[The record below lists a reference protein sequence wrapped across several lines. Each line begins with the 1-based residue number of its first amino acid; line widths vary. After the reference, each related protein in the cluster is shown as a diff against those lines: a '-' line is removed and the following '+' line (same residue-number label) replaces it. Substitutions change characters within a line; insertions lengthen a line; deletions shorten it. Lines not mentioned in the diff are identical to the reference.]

1 MTADYN
7 ENLNQFEAK
16 HRLVKYGKNILP
28 EKKPPSVAVVFL
40 RQFKSPFIYVL
51 LIATVVSFIL
61 GHIINSIFILVVLII
76 NALIGTIQEYSAEQ
90 AATALKKWSPPL
102 PRLFAIIIRIK

>member
-7 ENLNQFEAK
+7 ENLSQFEAE

-61 GHIINSIFILVVLII
+61 GHILNDY
-76 NALIGTIQEYSAEQ
+76 G
-90 AATALKKWSPPL
+90 LKVH
-102 PRLFAIIIRIK
+102 RLANED